1 MTGLA
6 RWLTAIIVIAA
17 LTGATPRVFAETLRR
32 TPCEVVES
40 GEFKRYRERQLATLD
55 AEQAA
60 AKRQGLSVREVR
72 DIDIDLGTEQDYVAR
87 NQPGV
92 RCERITYES
101 DGLQIRGFLWSR
113 PTMKPSDKLP
123 VIVFNRGGS
132 GDDSKLR
139 PNTQFGF
146 ERFVRAGYAVIGS
159 QYRGNDGSDGIDELG
174 GADVRDVLRLVTIAR
189 ELPFVDAKNIYALG
203 YSRGAMMTLSALRDG
218 ARFNAVAL
226 VGLPSDF
233 RTSQFDRRFSPT
245 SPEMSVARAQRSA
258 ILWADRLDAPI
269 LLMQGSGDPLVSTV
283 EQTLP
288 FAARLQQ
295 LAKRYE
301 LVVYEGDSHGL
312 TLNGKDRDT
321 RILNWF
327 ERFRNPDSAANSP

>member
-1 MTGLA
+1 MTRPA
-6 RWLTAIIVIAA
+6 RSIALLVVFAA
-17 LTGATPRVFAETLRR
+17 LTGAAPDIFAEGLQRA
-32 TPCEVVES
+32 PCELVNLD
-40 GEFKRYRERQLATLD
+40 EFDRYRERQLATLE
-55 AEQAA
+55 AEQTA

-72 DIDIDLGTEQDYVAR
+72 HLDTDLGTEQEYQTR
-87 NQPGV
+87 HRPGV
-92 RCERITYES
+92 LCERIVYDS
-101 DGLQIRGFLWSR
+101 DGLKIRGFLWTPSAL
-113 PTMKPSDKLP
+113 KPGQKLP
-123 VIVFNRGGS
+123 LIVFNRGGS

-146 ERFVRAGYAVIGS
+146 ERFIRAGYVVIGS
-159 QYRGNDGSDGIDELG
+159 QYRGNDGSEGTDELG
-174 GADVRDVLRLVTIAR
+174 GSDVRDVVQLVAIAR
-189 ELPFVDAKNIYALG
+189 ELPFVDAKNVYALG

-233 RTSQFDRRFSPT
+233 RTSQFDRRFSPA
-245 SPEMSVARAQRSA
+245 SPEMSAARAQRSA
-258 ILWADRLDAPI
+258 ILWADRLDSPM

-288 FAARLQQ
+288 FAARLQE

-301 LVVYEGDSHGL
+301 LVIYEGDSHGL
-312 TLNGKDRDT
+312 ILNGKDRDT

-327 ERFRNPDSAANSP
+327 QRFRNPDSTANSP